1 MAPKRAPPV
10 EDPPSASSSDEEE
23 TSSGE
28 EEASDDERR
37 DPTKG
42 SSCVSCQEVQI
53 QTSVAAT
60 PEKSTA
66 VKRGNGADRDPKNLK
81 RAKNKNGYDPSK
93 DMNAFFDFIKKSL
106 HFDVSMTQLK
116 DKISSEGSI
125 KANGKKN
132 TNFNGSKTG
141 NVKKLEA
148 LKTGLAMDAGEEER
162 MDVEMERDSSVKKVL
177 KFDRNA
183 SVGTMDDYVVRSGL
197 DFSHGMKRK
206 RWRRSRGSC
215 I

>member
-1 MAPKRAPPV
+1 
-10 EDPPSASSSDEEE
+10 
-23 TSSGE
+23 
-28 EEASDDERR
+28 
-37 DPTKG
+37 
-42 SSCVSCQEVQI
+42 
-53 QTSVAAT
+53 
-60 PEKSTA
+60 
-66 VKRGNGADRDPKNLK
+66 
-81 RAKNKNGYDPSK
+81 
-93 DMNAFFDFIKKSL
+93 
-106 HFDVSMTQLK
+106 
-116 DKISSEGSI
+116 EGSI
-125 KANGKKN
+125 KAHGKKN

-162 MDVEMERDSSVKKVL
+162 MDAEMERDSSIKKVL

-197 DFSHGMKRK
+197 DFAHGMKRK

>member
-1 MAPKRAPPV
+1 M
-10 EDPPSASSSDEEE
+10 
-23 TSSGE
+23 
-28 EEASDDERR
+28 
-37 DPTKG
+37 
-42 SSCVSCQEVQI
+42 I
-53 QTSVAAT
+53 
-60 PEKSTA
+60 
-66 VKRGNGADRDPKNLK
+66 
-81 RAKNKNGYDPSK
+81 PSK
-93 DMNAFFDFIKKSL
+93 VMNAFFDFIKKSL

-116 DKISSEGSI
+116 DKISRLRKKFENHVKRKKGENKVFSKPHDQKGFDLSKYIWGSEGSI

-197 DFSHGMKRK
+197 DFAHGMKRK
-206 RWRRSRGSC
+206 RWRRSGVSC